1 MKRELCA
8 AAAALALVSFVPPA
22 SAQVAN
28 GSSRDKLL
36 VAPAWLAEHLN
47 DRDLVILQVGRKAT
61 YDAGHIPGARLVNF
75 DEGALAAPMPKDMS
89 QPHVMLEMPA
99 TEALHDQLAALGIS
113 DTSRIVVV
121 PADNYWSPS
130 TRIVL
135 TLDYAGLS
143 NVSWLDGGVKGW
155 TDYGRT
161 LTADVPEVK
170 PGNLSP
176 LKVRPIVVDEKFVM
190 DHIRKPGF
198 AIVDARA
205 RSFYDGIPPQRQGD
219 GPPPKLGHIPGALS
233 APYDQF
239 AVGNA
244 GAGGTTLKSQAEI
257 EAMFNAAGVKPGDT
271 IIGYCHIGQQATAML
286 FAARTLGYRVV
297 LYDGSF
303 EDWSRHAD
311 YPVENPSAQKG
322 PAKGMS

>member
-1 MKRELCA
+1 MKGLMCA
-8 AAAALALVSFVPPA
+8 AAVVACLGLAPAA

-28 GSSRDKLL
+28 GSTREKL
-36 VAPAWLAEHLN
+36 VVTPAWLAEHLA
-47 DRDLVILQVGRKAT
+47 DRDLVILQVGRKET
-61 YDAGHIPGARLVNF
+61 YDAGHVPGARLVNF
-75 DEGALAAPMPKDMS
+75 DAGALAAPMDHTKPD
-89 QPHVMLEMPA
+89 HVMLEMPD
-99 TEALHDQLAALGIS
+99 TESLRQQLAALGIS
-113 DTSRIVVV
+113 DNSKIVVV

-143 NVSWLDGGVKGW
+143 NVMWLNGGTKGW
-155 TDYGRT
+155 VDYGRA
-161 LTADVPEVK
+161 LTAEAPDVK

-176 LKVRPIVVDEKFVM
+176 LKVRPIVVDEKFVL
-190 DHIRKPGF
+190 DHVRKPGF
-198 AIVDARA
+198 AIVDARN
-205 RSFYDGIPPQRQGD
+205 RSFYDGIPPQRQSD

-239 AVGNA
+239 ATGNA
-244 GAGGTTLKSQAEI
+244 GAGGTTLKSQEEI

-286 FAARTLGYRVV
+286 FAARTLGHNVL

-303 EDWSRHAD
+303 TEWQKKDL
-311 YPVENPSAQKG
+311 PVENPSAPK
-322 PAKGMS
+322 KDK

>member
-1 MKRELCA
+1 MKRVVYA
-8 AAAALALVSFVPPA
+8 AAVLACLGAASAA

-28 GSSRDKLL
+28 GSTRDKL
-36 VAPAWLAEHLN
+36 VVSPAWLAEHLN
-47 DRDLVILQVGRKAT
+47 DRDLVILQVGRKET

-75 DEGALAAPMPKDMS
+75 DAGALAAPMPHDMS
-89 QPHVMLEMPA
+89 VPHVMLEMPA

-113 DTSRIVVV
+113 DNSKIVVV

-143 NVSWLDGGVKGW
+143 NVAWLNGGTKGW
-155 TDYGRT
+155 VDYGRT

-176 LKVRPIVVDEKFVM
+176 LKIRPIVVDEKFVM

-198 AIVDARA
+198 AIVDARN
-205 RSFYDGIPPQRQGD
+205 RSFYDGIPSQRQND

-244 GAGGTTLKSQAEI
+244 AAGGTTLKSQEEI
-257 EAMFNAAGVKPGDT
+257 QAMFNAAGVKPGDT

-286 FAARTLGYRVV
+286 FSARTLGYNVL

-303 EDWSRHAD
+303 TEWQKKDL
-311 YPVENPSAQKG
+311 PVENPAAPK
-322 PAKGMS
+322 KDK

>member
-1 MKRELCA
+1 MKRFLCA
-8 AAAALALVSFVPPA
+8 AAVLAGLALAPAA

-28 GSSRDKLL
+28 GSTREKL
-36 VAPAWLAEHLN
+36 VVTPAWLAEHLN
-47 DRDLVILQVGRKAT
+47 DRDLVILQVGRKET

-75 DEGALAAPMPKDMS
+75 DAGALAAPMDHSKAD
-89 QPHVMLEMPA
+89 HVMLEMPE
-99 TEALHDQLAALGIS
+99 TESLRQQLAALGIS
-113 DTSRIVVV
+113 DNSKIVVV

-143 NVSWLDGGVKGW
+143 NVMWLNGGTKGW
-155 TDYGRT
+155 VDYGRT
-161 LTADVPEVK
+161 LTAEVPDVK

-176 LKVRPIVVDEKFVM
+176 LKVRPIVVDEKFVL
-190 DHIRKPGF
+190 DHVRKPGF
-198 AIVDARA
+198 AIVDARN
-205 RSFYDGIPPQRQGD
+205 RSFYDGIPPQRQND

-239 AVGNA
+239 ATGDA
-244 GAGGTTLKSQAEI
+244 GAGGTTLKTPEQI
-257 EAMFNAAGVKPGDT
+257 EAMFTAAGVKPGDT

-286 FAARTLGYRVV
+286 FAARTLGHNVL

-303 EDWSRHAD
+303 TEWQKKDL
-311 YPVENPSAQKG
+311 PVENPSAPK
-322 PAKGMS
+322 KDK